1 MNNFSI
7 FKNLSQKNISLKELC
22 EKHQTFNN
30 PNEFYECYNYFAQ
43 KELSKTIFGLT
54 LALLAVLLNFIVL
67 ISLIFG
73 SRNKICFDR
82 ILVGYCLVDG
92 ITGKILID

>member
-7 FKNLSQKNISLKELC
+7 FKNLSQKNISLKEFC
-22 EKHQTFNN
+22 EVHQTFSD
-30 PNEFYECYNYFAQ
+30 PNEFYECYKYFAQ

-54 LALLAVLLNFIVL
+54 LALLAVLLNLIVL